1 MALAAELFAQTTR
14 LELGKVIQDD
24 LSGGQTRSY
33 PIMLEANQYLRAV
46 VTQPVAA
53 VVVGLYSPD
62 GKKVLEVDTG
72 NFSKE
77 HPRIVWVTETAGE
90 YRVSV
95 TVPGKSSD
103 ASHYEIK
110 LEDLRAAG
118 PDDGKRVEAE
128 RLFTQGLSEAGKN
141 GLDQTISSYSR
152 ALGLYREVGDRER
165 EGLALNN
172 LGEASRKLGQ
182 YEKAIGYYEQALAIA
197 RDMKDRPGEG
207 GSLNNLGIAYEA
219 LSEYDKAIGYLE
231 QALAIARESKDR
243 RIEVYTLGNFGLT
256 YDRLSQYEKAI
267 GYYEQALAI
276 ARDIKNRR
284 SEGIILGNLGLAYSD
299 MKQYE
304 KAIGYHEQALAI
316 KREVKDRFGEGHTL
330 NDLGIAYK
338 NLGQY
343 EKAIGYYEQALAI
356 ARDIKDRPNEGRN
369 LNNLGNAYSKLS
381 QYEKAIGYYEQA
393 LAIHRETKNRRSE
406 GIALTG
412 LGDVYSALSQHEKAI
427 AYYVQALAISREIK
441 DRSDE
446 ALEQSG
452 LMEVWQASGKPRLA
466 IFYGKQAVNTV
477 QSMRSDIAGLSP
489 NLQQGFLKGNEDPYR
504 KLSEILIAQGR
515 LAEAEQVLALL
526 KEEEY
531 FQYIRR
537 DAGEASSLNR
547 RADLTP
553 EEAEYE
559 KRYRDIGDRLMTIG
573 VERGEL
579 LAKKTLTP
587 EQSQRLDQL
596 EQDLAAGNQA
606 FGHFLGDLTQ
616 HFSAK
621 PEMTG
626 RIEDLRETQGIM
638 EDLRDLPAG
647 TVAIFTLI
655 ADDKLYTILRTPDA
669 QKKYEY
675 PIKAADLNRKIL
687 EFHQVVQDP
696 ELDPRPLAHELYKI
710 LIGGMADDL
719 RLAKAQTLMWEL
731 DGPLRYVPLAAL
743 YDGKQYLIEQYR
755 VSVMTL
761 ASKSRLKDPPARE
774 WQAAGFGVTKGFEDA
789 AALPSV
795 SSELA
800 GIITT
805 MPGDGG
811 VLAGEI
817 KLDDRFTEQSMR
829 DTLHKRYPVIHIA
842 SHFRFQPGDD
852 AKSFLLLGDGGHLTL
867 AELKTW
873 ANLFGGVQLL
883 TLSACNTGVGDGAE
897 VEGFGA
903 LAQIQ
908 GAKAVV
914 ASLWPVADASTSR
927 LMQEF
932 YRIRESPAGVTKL
945 EALREAQLA
954 LLRGAVQIEPAQ
966 ERSRGVVVNQ
976 ASSGA
981 ARPEAPSFPISARAP
996 YAHPYYWA
1004 PFFLMGNWL

>member
-789 AALPSV
+789 PALPSV